1 MSDTRTSAAKE
12 DADGDTG
19 GNGAAGI
26 AAALRQLGIEG
37 RAGLEAGK
45 DAALALRD
53 LAAADAALARSAFGR
68 TLALIGAAIVF
79 GASAWLLLMAALMVF
94 LARQLGMPWALALLV
109 CGLLSGGTAGWAAW
123 QARRHFALTRMQA
136 TRRQLSRLSEWLLVW
151 PRPGGEKRAGK
162 HPRGTTAVEADPT
175 PPAGASDVS

>member
-1 MSDTRTSAAKE
+1 MSDTRTSAAKGN
-12 DADGDTG
+12 ATGDTG
-19 GNGAAGI
+19 GDGAAGI
-26 AAALRQLGIEG
+26 AAALRQLGIES

-68 TLALIGAAIVF
+68 ALTLVGAAIVF

-94 LARQLGMPWALALLV
+94 LALQLGIPWALALLV

-123 QARRHFALTRMQA
+123 QARRRFALTSMQA
-136 TRRQLSRLSEWLLVW
+136 TRRQLSRLSKSLLVW
-151 PRPGGEKRAGK
+151 LPPGGKKHAGER
-162 HPRGTTAVEADPT
+162 PPGTATADTDPT
-175 PPAGASDVS
+175 SPTGVPDGP